1 MKIPQF
7 LNDYAEY
14 KFQLFEYASKEIKEE
29 VRENIDTILN
39 YVYYDYL
46 TIDEAIYKI
55 NSLHNSLY
63 LA

>member
-14 KFQLFEYASKEIKEE
+14 KLQLFEYASKEIKEE
-29 VRENIDTILN
+29 VRENIDTILY

-46 TIDEAIYKI
+46 TIDQAIYKI

-63 LA
+63 SA